1 VSETNSTEGL
11 SELKDKLIKLKIAQA
26 MIQDGY
32 GSGYGRYGAANH
44 FYSQNE
50 NVLSYYFEILEILLR
65 KGKKKNK
72 SGLRELSVKKM
83 QELFAEF
90 LGEDWLNDLTATE
103 KKVLQKIGPI

>member
-1 VSETNSTEGL
+1 MSETSSI

-44 FYSQNE
+44 FYAQNE
-50 NVLSYYFEILEILLR
+50 TVLSYYFEILEIFLR
-65 KGKKKNK
+65 QGKKKNK
-72 SGLRELSVKKM
+72 AGFRELTVKKM
-83 QELFAEF
+83 QELFSEF

>member
-1 VSETNSTEGL
+1 MSETNSTEGI
-11 SELKDKLIKLKIAQA
+11 SELKDKFIKLKIAQA

-32 GSGYGRYGAANH
+32 GKGYGRYGAASH
-44 FYSQNE
+44 FYAQNE
-50 NVLSYYFEILEILLR
+50 TVLSYYFEILEIFLR

-72 SGLRELSVKKM
+72 AGLRELTVKKM
-83 QELFAEF
+83 QELFSEF

>member
-1 VSETNSTEGL
+1 MSETNSTEGL

-90 LGEDWLNDLTATE
+90 LGEDWLNDLTETE